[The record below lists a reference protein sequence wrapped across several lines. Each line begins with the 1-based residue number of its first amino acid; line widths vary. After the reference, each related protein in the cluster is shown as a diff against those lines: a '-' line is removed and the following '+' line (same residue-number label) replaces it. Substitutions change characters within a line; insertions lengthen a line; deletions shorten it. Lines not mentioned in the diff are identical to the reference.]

1 MDHEAEQRAL
11 VDVRS
16 RLKQRFPDLDEGVV
30 ESAVRVAHSE
40 LTGRIRDF
48 VPVLVERVA
57 RDRLSSAD
65 RGPRPSTGAKGGH

>member
-16 RLKQRFPDLDEGVV
+16 RLQKRFPDLDDAIVDA
-30 ESAVRVAHSE
+30 AVRVAHSE
-40 LTGRIRDF
+40 LTGRVRNF

-65 RGPRPSTGAKGGH
+65 RGGQLGPDAKAEG